1 MFRALRRRIGTNVQP
16 EQKLEVAVVA
26 EVGGVPGDGVVMV
39 EIIDVGDVVC
49 SVFGE
54 GV

>member
-16 EQKLEVAVVA
+16 EQKLEVVA

-39 EIIDVGDVVC
+39 ELIDVGDVVC
-49 SVFGE
+49 SVFGK